1 MLHQSCERG
10 KHIPFI
16 SHTRSDGSRGI
27 YISAE
32 LAGLVQTLK
41 EVTLL
46 LLQEVEGGAVLA
58 EAGLDARLLI
68 LAEGAADLEVQAE
81 VSAESV
87 LSRDGRVV
95 LPVFM
100 ILEEGALEDWV
111 GHLNCSDGLK
121 GVDFELVTWLSH
133 IALSSLFNIIIR
145 SD

>member
-1 MLHQSCERG
+1 V
-10 KHIPFI
+10 
-16 SHTRSDGSRGI
+16 
-27 YISAE
+27 A
-32 LAGLVQTLK
+32 
-41 EVTLL
+41 LL

-87 LSRDGRVV
+87 LSRNGRVV

-100 ILEEGALEDWV
+100 ILEEGALEDGV
-111 GHLNCSDGLK
+111 GHLNCPDGLE

-133 IALSSLFNIIIR
+133 IALFAF
-145 SD
+145 

>member
-1 MLHQSCERG
+1 M
-10 KHIPFI
+10 
-16 SHTRSDGSRGI
+16 
-27 YISAE
+27 
-32 LAGLVQTLK
+32 
-41 EVTLL
+41 TLL

-58 EAGLDARLLI
+58 EAGLDTRLLI
-68 LAEGAADLEVQAE
+68 LAEGAANLEVQAE

-100 ILEEGALEDWV
+100 ILEKGALEDGV
-111 GHLNCSDGLK
+111 GHLNCPDGLE

>member
-1 MLHQSCERG
+1 M
-10 KHIPFI
+10 
-16 SHTRSDGSRGI
+16 
-27 YISAE
+27 
-32 LAGLVQTLK
+32 
-41 EVTLL
+41 TLL

-100 ILEEGALEDWV
+100 ILEKGALEDGV
-111 GHLNCSDGLK
+111 GHLNCPDGLE